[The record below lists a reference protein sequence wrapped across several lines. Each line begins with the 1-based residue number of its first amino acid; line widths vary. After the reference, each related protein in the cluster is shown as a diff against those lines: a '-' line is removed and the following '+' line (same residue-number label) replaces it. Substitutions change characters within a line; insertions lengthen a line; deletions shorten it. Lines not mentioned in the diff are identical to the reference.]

1 MNDYSAAPGQTPSS
15 LPTIAQE
22 LRELVVLEDPTAPPT
37 LENQPTLGLVFFR
50 PKPRGWRGFQHL
62 MRLLA
67 LVEYGQI
74 WVQTPEILS
83 LFSVDASP
91 GDASAPINI
100 SELR

>member
-1 MNDYSAAPGQTPSS
+1 
-15 LPTIAQE
+15 
-22 LRELVVLEDPTAPPT
+22 
-37 LENQPTLGLVFFR
+37 
-50 PKPRGWRGFQHL
+50 